1 MPILYYI
8 LPSNGKNHGD
18 RRPTSSEGGA
28 HEKQA
33 HSRFSTASLS
43 DFTID
48 DFSDANA
55 FRSFG
60 IEVTRARGSLG
71 IFHPWIIRRA
81 VNVNQSCRALCAC
94 TLGTFSHTSRFP
106 ISCALRTCLS
116 DGSAAVNV
124 DQSCR
129 VLCACTLGTF
139 SHTSRFPIAC
149 ALRACFLDGSVK
161 KNPRE
166 CGGSCIIA
174 PKHDAFRLLRRSTQ
188 GCRRNG

>member
-1 MPILYYI
+1 MELSPPLPILYYI

-60 IEVTRARGSLG
+60 IEVTRAHGSLG

-81 VNVNQSCRALCAC
+81 VNVDQSCRALRAC
-94 TLGTFSHTSRFP
+94 TLGSFSHTSRFP
-106 ISCALRTCLS
+106 ISCALRACLL
-116 DGSAAVNV
+116 DGSA
-124 DQSCR
+124 
-129 VLCACTLGTF
+129 
-139 SHTSRFPIAC
+139 
-149 ALRACFLDGSVK
+149 K
-161 KNPRE
+161 KDPRE
-166 CGGSCIIA
+166 CGGPFITA
-174 PKHDAFRLLRRSTQ
+174 PKRDAFRLLRRSTQ
-188 GCRRNG
+188 GYRSRYVPWNHR

>member
-1 MPILYYI
+1 MELSPPLPILYYI

-60 IEVTRARGSLG
+60 IEVTRPRGSLG

-94 TLGTFSHTSRFP
+94 TLGSFSHTSRFP
-106 ISCALRTCLS
+106 ISCALWGLLLGRLSSGQRQPIVLRTLRLHSWVVFAYEPFPNQLRPSGLLLGRLS
-116 DGSAAVNV
+116 
-124 DQSCR
+124 
-129 VLCACTLGTF
+129 
-139 SHTSRFPIAC
+139 
-149 ALRACFLDGSVK
+149 K
-161 KNPRE
+161 KAPPRMRGVFHQLAE
-166 CGGSCIIA
+166 AHFVS
-174 PKHDAFRLLRRSTQ
+174 LS
-188 GCRRNG
+188 